1 MLSKHIC
8 CAIETILKYS
18 KQQDT
23 KQSQKGCTTKPGLLS
38 TNAISSAQLW
48 AAVFFW
54 CKWTIISV
62 KNWSKD
68 APCVVDPAIPGLQM
82 GQGIQEWTK

>member
-1 MLSKHIC
+1 M
-8 CAIETILKYS
+8 
-18 KQQDT
+18 
-23 KQSQKGCTTKPGLLS
+23 S

-54 CKWTIISV
+54 CILTSISV

-68 APCVVDPAIPGLQM
+68 APCVVDPAMPGLQM